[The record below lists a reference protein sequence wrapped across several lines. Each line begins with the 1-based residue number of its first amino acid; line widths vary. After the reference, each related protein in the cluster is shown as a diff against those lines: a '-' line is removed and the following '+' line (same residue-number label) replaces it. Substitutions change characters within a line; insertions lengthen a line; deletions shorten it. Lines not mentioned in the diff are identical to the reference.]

1 MFASLQQMV
10 LASAEAVRPPERIDV
25 PTAAERYHI
34 VKTAGQHAG
43 PFSLAKTPYLRE
55 PMEVL
60 TSLDY
65 TGMIFAGPARTGKS
79 AMFINWLCHTAIT
92 DPSDMMLVHMSRQN
106 AREWSMGDL
115 AKAIRNSP
123 ELKKRLLPGKQN
135 DNVFDKAFL
144 SGMRMSITWPTIEN
158 LSGKTIR
165 YCWIMDSD
173 RIKPQLI
180 DNEAHVYDA
189 TKKRTG
195 TFKRFGMTVA
205 EASPGFPVKDA
216 KWIPNAAEP
225 HEAPP
230 CEGILSLYNRGDRRR
245 WFWQCVFC
253 GGTFEPRFNL
263 LRWPDSTDLM
273 ESAEQV
279 HMACPHCFEHNK
291 DPLTFSMLPELN
303 GNGRWIKEGQVWLP
317 DGQIVG
323 TARRSDIASFWMF
336 GPAAGLASDWKH
348 LVLTYLRA
356 CEDYEKTGNDANLMT
371 TVTVDQG
378 EAYVPPSLQGGLL
391 PDVLKARAEDWGGHD
406 ANGDPYIPA
415 KLMADGGFLISAID
429 VQAGGRPSFVVHT
442 FAVSKGFDIWHVDM
456 RKIVKSERID
466 ETTPNQERHGLDPA
480 AYPEDWDVLIKQV
493 MERTYPLSD
502 GTGRR
507 MAVKMTVCDSGG
519 KDGVTRNAYEFYRR
533 LKAQGLHKRFHLVKG
548 SPSRTETATI
558 RLTMPDSQHKDK
570 FSIARGDVPV
580 WLVNSNIVK
589 DAADAKLRRAE
600 PGGMIHFPVW
610 AQNWLYSQLTTEV
623 RLPEGWKNPND
634 KRNEAWDLLVYC
646 IAACDHPDI
655 QIRFLNWDNPPSWA
669 APLDHNDFI
678 VSGDVQPFK
687 VEFATKPKRSL
698 AELAASLA

>member
-1 MFASLQQMV
+1 MPFASLQHMA

-25 PTAAERYHI
+25 ATAAERYHI

-106 AREWSMGDL
+106 AREWSMMDL

-123 ELKKRLLPGKQN
+123 ELRKRLLPGKQN

-144 SGMRMSITWPTIEN
+144 SGMRLSVTWPTIDN

-180 DNEAHVYDA
+180 DGEAHVFDA
-189 TKKRTG
+189 TKKRTA

-205 EASPGFPVKDA
+205 EASPGFDVQDA
-216 KWIPNAAEP
+216 KWIANPSEP
-225 HEAPP
+225 HRAPP
-230 CEGILSLYNRGDRRR
+230 CDGILALYNRGDRRR

-263 LRWPDSTDLM
+263 LRWPDSADFM
-273 ESAEQV
+273 EAAEQV
-279 HMACPHCFEHNK
+279 HMACPHCFEHNH
-291 DPLTFSMLPELN
+291 DPLTFAMLAELN
-303 GNGRWIKEGQVWLP
+303 GNGRWLKEGQIWLP

-323 TARRSDIASFWMF
+323 TPRRSEIASFWMF
-336 GPAAGLASDWKH
+336 GPAAGLASDWKD
-348 LVLTYLRA
+348 LVLKYLRA
-356 CEDYEKTGNDANLMT
+356 VEEYEQTGNDANLRT

-391 PDVLKARAEDWGGHD
+391 PDVLKQRAEDWGGHD
-406 ANGDPYIPA
+406 QHGDPYVPA
-415 KLMADGGFLISAID
+415 ALLTDGGFLISTID

-442 FAVSKGFDIWHVDM
+442 FAVSRGFDIWHVAM
-456 RKIVKSERID
+456 RKIHKSERLD
-466 ETTPNQERHGLDPA
+466 DDGDPHGLDPA
-480 AYPEDWDVLIKQV
+480 AYPEDWDLLIKQV

-502 GTGRR
+502 GSGRR

-533 LKAQGLHKRFHLVKG
+533 LREKGQHQRFHLVKG
-548 SPSRTETATI
+548 SPSKTETATI
-558 RLTMPDSQHKDK
+558 RLTMPDSQQKDR
-570 FSIARGDVPV
+570 FAIARGDVPV
-580 WLVNSNIVK
+580 WLINSNIVK
-589 DAADAKLRRAE
+589 DSAYAKLTRTE
-600 PGGMIHFPVW
+600 PGGMIHFPAW
-610 AQNWLYSQLTTEV
+610 AENWLYTQLTTEV
-623 RLPEGWKNPND
+623 RDPKGGWDNPNQ
-634 KRNEAWDLLVYC
+634 KRNEAWDLLAYC

-655 QIRFLNWDNPPSWA
+655 RIRFLDWDNPPTWA
-669 APLDHNDFI
+669 APLDRNDY
-678 VSGDVQPFK
+678 VVAGDVQPFQAQF
-687 VEFATKPKRSL
+687 ETKPQQSL
-698 AELAASLA
+698 ADLAAALA

>member
-1 MFASLQQMV
+1 MGFLSLEHMV
-10 LASAEAVRPPERIDV
+10 LATAEAVRPPERIDV

-34 VKTAGQHAG
+34 VKMAGQHAG
-43 PFSLAKTPYLRE
+43 PFSMAKTPYLRE

-92 DPSDMMLVHMSRQN
+92 DPSDMMIVHMSQQN
-106 AREWSMGDL
+106 AREWSLGDL
-115 AKAIRNSP
+115 ARAIRNSP
-123 ELKKRLLPGKQN
+123 ELAKRLRAGRQN
-135 DNVFDKAFL
+135 DNVFDKSFL
-144 SGMRMSITWPTIEN
+144 SGMRLSVTWPTIKN

-195 TFKRFGMTVA
+195 TFKRYGMTVA

-216 KWIPNAAEP
+216 KWIANASEP

-253 GGTFEPRFNL
+253 GNTFEPRFNL
-263 LRWPDSTDLM
+263 MRWPTSTDLM
-273 ESAEQV
+273 ESAEGA

-291 DPLTFSMLPELN
+291 DPLTFNMLPELN

-317 DGQIVG
+317 DGTIAG

-336 GPAAGLASDWKH
+336 GPAAGLASDWKS

-356 CEDYEKTGNDANLMT
+356 CEDYDKTGNDANLMT
-371 TVTVDQG
+371 TITVDQG
-378 EAYVPPSLQGGLL
+378 EAYVPPALLSGLL
-391 PDVLKARAEDWGGHD
+391 PDTLKARSEDWGGHD
-406 ANGDPYIPA
+406 ENGTPYLPPEM
-415 KLMADGGFLISAID
+415 KNGGFLVSAID

-442 FAVSKGFDIWHVDM
+442 FAITRGFDIWHVDM
-456 RKIVKSERID
+456 RKIVKSERRD
-466 ETTPNQERHGLDPA
+466 EVTNERHGLDPA
-480 AYPEDWDVLIKQV
+480 AYPEDWDQLIAQV
-493 MERTYPLSD
+493 IERTYPLPDSSN
-502 GTGRR
+502 RR
-507 MAVKMTVCDSGG
+507 MGVKMTVCDSGG
-519 KDGVTRNAYEFYRR
+519 ADGVTANAYDFYRR
-533 LKAQGLHKRFHLVKG
+533 LRLAGQHKRFHLVKG
-548 SPSRTETATI
+548 SPSRTDTATI
-558 RLTMPDSQHKDK
+558 RHTLPDSQQKDR

-589 DAADAKLRRAE
+589 DAADAKLRRGE
-600 PGGMIHFPVW
+600 PGGMIHFPKW
-610 AQNWLYSQLTTEV
+610 AQGWLYAQLTNEV
-623 RLPEGWKNPND
+623 RDPDKGWLNPNNR
-634 KRNEAWDLLVYC
+634 RNEAWDLLVYC
-646 IAACDHPDI
+646 LAACDHPDI
-655 QIRFLNWDNPPSWA
+655 RIRFLDWENAPGWA
-669 APLDHNDFI
+669 AGWDRNDL
-678 VSGDVQPFK
+678 VVAGGAQPFQA
-687 VEFATKPKRSL
+687 EFSTKPRRTL
-698 AELAASLA
+698 AEIARDLA